1 MARATIGHLSGP
13 DTDADVVRGDAM
25 AETGSQFR
33 RWLLAGAVLAIVVA
47 VGAWLLYAFPGK
59 LSEERQG
66 ALAVSSSPPG
76 LEKLRA
82 RLWIDQSVVHPGE
95 SARLTLRFENGTD
108 AEIKK
113 IEVLNVQEPGF
124 IYQAPA
130 IASAAVAAGKSV
142 ESGPIELK
150 PFADSGRY
158 KIAVRYRI
166 TDAHDMQREGV
177 IVAGPITI
185 RNDSVERRDLFFRR
199 IPSILTLP
207 LFLAVIGYWLQR
219 RQAVEARRQE
229 IWKTILPNFYA
240 LSEQHY
246 LPIVRSLRA
255 VERYRIRDVAHATPD
270 QLRRL
275 LFEFLFLV
283 YRMDIFRKRRGQFFF
298 KSRKGEQVASLAWMI
313 LKLGSDEALG
323 ATCVEAS
330 LEKMTSKIT
339 YKQFCFQLATLPPL
353 MELEGKFLAWNRA
366 TEPGRNFYSYTDLVV
381 IMQLS
386 VYFEANRPFDRDW
399 YEVAAEFEMK
409 RAEEYMYPSPA
420 ATDSDE
426 EKKKKQDRLE
436 RLKKAVN
443 SYKSEVTA
451 YLASLPK
458 AES

>member
-1 MARATIGHLSGP
+1 MAQA
-13 DTDADVVRGDAM
+13 VW
-25 AETGSQFR
+25 QFR
-33 RWLLAGAVLAIVVA
+33 RWLLAGAVVVIAVVVA
-47 VGAWLLYAFPGK
+47 AGAWLLYNLP
-59 LSEERQG
+59 ERQG
-66 ALAVSSSPPG
+66 VLVVSSSTPG
-76 LEKLRA
+76 LEKLHG
-82 RLWIDQSVVHPGE
+82 RLWVDQSVVHPGE
-95 SARLTLRFENGTD
+95 SMHLTLRFENDTD

-113 IEVLNVQEPGF
+113 IEVLDVKELGF
-124 IYQAPA
+124 VYKAPV
-130 IASAAVAAGKSV
+130 IAPDPVAAGKSIESAPV
-142 ESGPIELK
+142 ELTPSTNN
-150 PFADSGRY
+150 GRY
-158 KIAVRYRI
+158 KIAVRYRV
-166 TDAHDMQREGV
+166 TDADGV
-177 IVAGPITI
+177 QHEAMIIAGPITL
-185 RNDSVERRDLFFRR
+185 RDDSAERRDLLFRR
-199 IPSILTLP
+199 ILSVFTLP
-207 LFLAVIGYWLQR
+207 FFLALIGFWLQR

-255 VERYRIRDVAHATPD
+255 VERYRIRDVANAKPD
-270 QLRRL
+270 ELRRL
-275 LFEFLFLV
+275 LFEFLFLL
-283 YRMDIFRKRRGQFFF
+283 YRMDIFRRRRGQFFF
-298 KSRKGEQVASLAWMI
+298 KSRKGEQVASWAWLI

-330 LEKMTSKIT
+330 LEKMTSKMT
-339 YKQFCFQLATLPPL
+339 YKQFCFQLATQPPL

-366 TEPGRNFYSYTDLVV
+366 PEQGRDFYSYTDLVV

-409 RAEEYMYPSPA
+409 PAEEYVYPSPA
-420 ATDSDE
+420 ATDNDE
-426 EKKKKQDRLE
+426 EKKKKLDRVQ